1 MGKSVGLNCNDLE
14 MNRAARRKVIWTL
27 GAAVVLL
34 VAVAIWAL
42 TDWNSASGD
51 PGSRVMDQLTP
62 TVSSLPGYGT
72 AALPWV
78 NQIPQ
83 SLGAPYAIR
92 YEPFQDSC
100 DGIAG
105 TQGWSQVVVQA
116 GFKWTKGLSDLVS
129 HMDPRLKK
137 LGWSTVVQPQ
147 TSNPPSQSWIKTL
160 SNGSRAHLSV
170 SQGLGTYSSHWQLDA
185 IAKPVG
191 KAAGGC

>member
-1 MGKSVGLNCNDLE
+1 
-14 MNRAARRKVIWTL
+14 MNRPAGRKVIWTL
-27 GAAVVLL
+27 SAAIVLL
-34 VAVAIWAL
+34 GAVAIWAL
-42 TDWNSASGD
+42 SGWNSASGD

-78 NQIPQ
+78 SQIPQ

-116 GFKWTKGLSDLVS
+116 GFTWTKGLSALVS

-137 LGWSTVVQPQ
+137 LGWSAIVQPQ

-160 SNGSRAHLSV
+160 SNGSRAHVSV
-170 SQGLGTYSSHWQLDA
+170 SQGLGTHSSHWQLDA